1 MPIEGLKVSGKTI
14 SWDAPALE
22 GTADDA
28 VKFVVYHFDSV
39 ESINLDD
46 PAAIEAITWANEW
59 KAEHT
64 GVYVVTALS
73 RVNCESVA
81 SEPVIVK

>member
-1 MPIEGLKVSGKTI
+1 MAVEGLKASGKVL
-14 SWDAPALE
+14 SWDAPTIE

-28 VKFVVYHFDSV
+28 VKFAVYHFDNV
-39 ESINLDD
+39 NDIDLENTE
-46 PAAIEAITWANEW
+46 AIEGITWKNEW
-59 KAEHT
+59 KAERS

>member
-1 MPIEGLKVSGKTI
+1 MYKRQ
-14 SWDAPALE
+14 LE

-46 PAAIEAITWANEW
+46 PAAIEAITWDHQW
-59 KAEHT
+59 RAERA

-81 SEPVIVK
+81 SEHVIVK